1 MTEAFAV
8 KASFF
13 MQGLAFCAIIGW
25 YKEVL
30 MKISLSD
37 GSLVQVS
44 ISKKTMKNIRLRVCR
59 DGRVCVSAPYGTA
72 ESRIYEF
79 VNSKK
84 GWIESHIR
92 NFQKAENTNTVQ
104 FLGSEYSFEVV
115 KDRRTGVAL
124 NGNSITVFCTDPE
137 KHKEVVESW
146 WKQQAA
152 ETFAGYVDKWYPL
165 VCGDDGRKPVV
176 KVRKMQTLWG
186 SCTSKERTIRL
197 NYYLMCASAECIE
210 YVVLHELI
218 HLVHPNHGPEFRAF
232 LVEHMPDWKERKT
245 KLEQECSGLRMV

>member
-1 MTEAFAV
+1 
-8 KASFF
+8 
-13 MQGLAFCAIIGW
+13 
-25 YKEVL
+25 
-30 MKISLSD
+30 MKIILSD
-37 GSLVQVS
+37 GSAIQIAV
-44 ISKKTMKNIRLRVCR
+44 SKKTMKNIRLRVCR

-92 NFQKAENTNTVQ
+92 NFQKSENMDTMQYMGNDYT
-104 FLGSEYSFEVV
+104 FEVV

-124 NGNSITVFCTDPE
+124 NGNNLTIFCTNPD
-137 KHKEVVESW
+137 KYKEVVDAW
-146 WKQQAA
+146 WKQQAL
-152 ETFAGYVDKWYPL
+152 ETFNSFVEKWYPV
-165 VCGDDGRKPVV
+165 VCGADERKPLV

-186 SCTSKERTIRL
+186 SCTSGDRTIRL
-197 NYYLMCASAECIE
+197 NYYLLCASLECIE

-232 LVEHMPDWKERKT
+232 LNENMPDWKERKT
-245 KLEQECSGLRMV
+245 KLEQECSGLRMT